1 MVQHLNLNV
10 KMRGEVGGDIMY
22 FNVRRDCLYKALCG
36 ICLRICCVVFG
47 KVLLTTVN
55 TKTHWPLRNRKT
67 MARGIKLFQITPIKY
82 RQNDFSVDIN
92 QAPPTKWYEAEFVQP
107 RCYRGQLAKRSAGII
122 DNDAA
127 RSNLSLVP
135 GERSI
140 STHLL
145 IGYNYT

>member
-1 MVQHLNLNV
+1 MVQHLNWNV
-10 KMRGEVGGDIMY
+10 KMRGEAGGDIMY

-36 ICLRICCVVFG
+36 ICLRICCVVFD

-55 TKTHWPLRNRKT
+55 TGTHWPLRNRIT
-67 MARGIKLFQITPIKY
+67 MARGIKW
-82 RQNDFSVDIN
+82 D
-92 QAPPTKWYEAEFVQP
+92 EAEFVQTH
-107 RCYRGQLAKRSAGII
+107 CYRGQLARRSSGIS
-122 DNDAA
+122 DNVAA

-135 GERSI
+135 SERSI